1 MKYFY
6 PASASENKTYSHIIK
21 DYTKLTAKDKK
32 RLLNNVKEFVRY
44 VFWWLNLPSPTKD
57 QLYIAVYI
65 KNGVR
70 DKEPSMLEAQRGL
83 GKSLITEI
91 VVMWLLR
98 RNKDEKIV
106 VVSATA
112 GRSESFVNFCVALID
127 RIPMLNSLKPQG
139 RDRASTK
146 KLDVGGRTPDDSP
159 SVAAFG
165 VFSAKTGSRASILI
179 YDDVEIPEN
188 SDTAQ
193 KREKILAGV
202 RDTANL
208 GISGVFTET
217 CICTPQSSESVYNIL
232 KDEDGFRR
240 TIIPA
245 EYPEDISVYDGD
257 LAKHIK
263 RRIDRNPKVVGLNT
277 DPRQTLAHLA
287 KQKMKGKSRYK
298 LHYMLDTTM
307 SDAEKYPLKLSDL
320 IVMDLDPMQA
330 PTQIEYGS
338 EKKLTLYD
346 IKHKGFRGD
355 YLYQPRYM
363 NDHRAEYT
371 GKVMHIDP
379 SGRGTDETAYSVS
392 GVLAGKIF
400 LLDFGGIKG
409 GYDNDAL
416 TQLAMIAIRFKVNEV
431 VLESNMGD
439 GSITELFKPVIRKLS
454 EENGGHAIAVNEIR
468 VNSQKEVRIIEAL
481 EPVMMQHRLVVSKQA
496 LIKDQDKPSSYSF
509 TYQATHITLQRGSLK
524 SGHDDIIDVVGMN
537 VAYWVKVL
545 AQNQEEQTKLY
556 EDERIRKSLEKFM
569 EKCGVTSAKNVL
581 DRY

>member
-1 MKYFY
+1 MRYFY
-6 PASASENKTYSHIIK
+6 PLAASETRTYSVRIK
-21 DYTKLTAKDKK
+21 DYTRLTKNDKTI
-32 RLLNNVKEFVRY
+32 LVNNIKEFVKY
-44 VFWWLNLPSPTKD
+44 VFWYLNLPCPTKD

-98 RNKDEKIV
+98 RNRDEKIV

-127 RIPMLNSLKPQG
+127 RIPLLNSLKPQG
-139 RDRASTK
+139 RDRQSTK

-159 SVAAFG
+159 SIAAFG

-208 GISGVFTET
+208 GISNVFTET
-217 CICTPQSSESVYNIL
+217 CICTPQSSESVYDTL
-232 KDEDGFRR
+232 KNEDGFRR

-245 EYPEDISVYDGD
+245 EYPDDISVYEGD
-257 LAKHIK
+257 LAKHITA
-263 RRIDRNPKVVGLNT
+263 RIKRNPSVVGLNT
-277 DPRQTLAHLA
+277 DPRQNLAHLA
-287 KQKMKGKSRYK
+287 KQKMKGKARYK

-307 SDAEKYPLKLSDL
+307 SDAERYPLKLADL
-320 IVMDLDPMQA
+320 IVMDIDNNEA
-330 PTQIEYGS
+330 PTRIEYGS

-355 YLYQPRYM
+355 YLFQPRFI
-363 NDHRAEYT
+363 NEQREPYT
-371 GKVMHIDP
+371 GKVMHVDP
-379 SGRGTDETAYSVS
+379 AGRGTDETSYSVS

-400 LLDFGGIKG
+400 LLDFGGVKG
-409 GYDNDAL
+409 GYEEETL
-416 TQLAMIAIRFKVNEV
+416 RQLADIAISLN
-431 VLESNMGD
+431 
-439 GSITELFKPVIRKLS
+439 
-454 EENGGHAIAVNEIR
+454 VNEIVVESNFGDGAFTELLKPVVSEMSKAKDGKSILISEIR
-468 VNSQKEVRIIEAL
+468 STQQKEKRIVEAL
-481 EPVMMQHRLVVSKQA
+481 EPVMMQHRLVVSKRA
-496 LIKDQDKPSSYSF
+496 LIKDQDKKSDYSF
-509 TYQATHITLQRGSLK
+509 TYQMTHVTEARGSLK
-524 SGHDDIIDVVGMN
+524 HDDIIDVVAMN
-537 VAYWVKVL
+537 VAYWVKNL
-545 AQNQEEQTKLY
+545 AQNQKDQAKYYEE
-556 EDERIRKSLEKFM
+556 ERIKKSLEKFM
-569 EKCGVTSAKNVL
+569 EKCGVKKAKNVL

>member
-1 MKYFY
+1 MRYFY
-6 PASASENKTYSHIIK
+6 PLAASETRTYSVRIK
-21 DYTKLTAKDKK
+21 DYTRLTKNDKTI
-32 RLLNNVKEFVRY
+32 LVNNIKEFVKY
-44 VFWWLNLPSPTKD
+44 VFWYLNLPCPTKD

-98 RNKDEKIV
+98 RNRDEKIV

-127 RIPMLNSLKPQG
+127 RIPLLNSLKPQG
-139 RDRASTK
+139 RDRQSTK

-159 SVAAFG
+159 SIAAFG

-208 GISGVFTET
+208 GISNVFTET
-217 CICTPQSSESVYNIL
+217 CICTPQSSESVYDTL
-232 KDEDGFRR
+232 KNEDGFRR

-245 EYPEDISVYDGD
+245 EYPDDISVYEGD
-257 LAKHIK
+257 LAKHITA
-263 RRIDRNPKVVGLNT
+263 RIKRNPSVVGLNT
-277 DPRQTLAHLA
+277 DPRQNLAHLA
-287 KQKMKGKSRYK
+287 KQKMKGKARYK

-307 SDAEKYPLKLSDL
+307 SDAERYPLKLADL
-320 IVMDLDPMQA
+320 IVMDVDNEEA
-330 PTQIEYGS
+330 PTRIEYGS

-355 YLYQPRYM
+355 YLFQPRFI
-363 NDHRAEYT
+363 NEQREPYT
-371 GKVMHIDP
+371 GKVMHVDP
-379 SGRGTDETAYSVS
+379 AGRGTDETSYSVS

-400 LLDFGGIKG
+400 LLDFGGVKG
-409 GYDNDAL
+409 GYEEETL
-416 TQLAMIAIRFKVNEV
+416 RQLADIAISLN
-431 VLESNMGD
+431 
-439 GSITELFKPVIRKLS
+439 
-454 EENGGHAIAVNEIR
+454 VNEIVVESNFGDGAFTELLKPVVSEMSKAKDGKSILISEIR
-468 VNSQKEVRIIEAL
+468 STQQKEKRIVEAL
-481 EPVMMQHRLVVSKQA
+481 EPVMMQHRLVVSKRA
-496 LIKDQDKPSSYSF
+496 LIKDQDKKSDYSF
-509 TYQATHITLQRGSLK
+509 TYQMTHVTEARGSLK
-524 SGHDDIIDVVGMN
+524 HDDIIDVVAMN
-537 VAYWVKVL
+537 VAYWVKNL
-545 AQNQEEQTKLY
+545 AQNQKDQVKYYEE
-556 EDERIRKSLEKFM
+556 ERIKKSLEKFM
-569 EKCGVTSAKNVL
+569 EKCGVKKAKNVL

>member
-1 MKYFY
+1 MRYFY
-6 PASASENKTYSHIIK
+6 PLAASETRTYSVRIK
-21 DYTKLTAKDKK
+21 DYTRLTKNDKT
-32 RLLNNVKEFVRY
+32 LLVNNIKEFVKY
-44 VFWWLNLPSPTKD
+44 VFWYLNLPCPTKD

-98 RNKDEKIV
+98 RNRDEKIV

-127 RIPMLNSLKPQG
+127 RIPLLNSLKPQG
-139 RDRASTK
+139 RDRQSTK

-159 SVAAFG
+159 SIAAFG

-217 CICTPQSSESVYNIL
+217 CICTPQSSESVYDTL
-232 KDEDGFRR
+232 KNEDGFRR

-245 EYPEDISVYDGD
+245 EYPDDISVYEGD
-257 LAKHIK
+257 LAKHITA
-263 RRIDRNPKVVGLNT
+263 RIKRNPSVVGLNT
-277 DPRQTLAHLA
+277 DPRQNLAHLA
-287 KQKMKGKSRYK
+287 KQKMKGKARYK

-307 SDAEKYPLKLSDL
+307 SDAERYPLKLADL
-320 IVMDLDPMQA
+320 IVMDVDNEEA
-330 PTQIEYGS
+330 PTRIEYGS

-355 YLYQPRYM
+355 YLFQPRFI
-363 NDHRAEYT
+363 NEQREPYT
-371 GKVMHIDP
+371 GKVMHVDP
-379 SGRGTDETAYSVS
+379 AGRGTDETSYSVS

-400 LLDFGGIKG
+400 LLDFGGVKG
-409 GYDNDAL
+409 GYEEETL
-416 TQLAMIAIRFKVNEV
+416 RQLADIAISLN
-431 VLESNMGD
+431 
-439 GSITELFKPVIRKLS
+439 
-454 EENGGHAIAVNEIR
+454 VNEIVVESNFGDGAFTELLKPVVSEMSKAKDGKSILISEIR
-468 VNSQKEVRIIEAL
+468 STQQKEKRIVEAL
-481 EPVMMQHRLVVSKQA
+481 EPVMMQHRLVVSKRA
-496 LIKDQDKPSSYSF
+496 LIKDQDKKSDYSF
-509 TYQATHITLQRGSLK
+509 TYQMTHVTEARGSLK
-524 SGHDDIIDVVGMN
+524 HDDIIDVVAMN
-537 VAYWVKVL
+537 VAYWVKNL
-545 AQNQEEQTKLY
+545 AQNQKDQVKYYEE
-556 EDERIRKSLEKFM
+556 ERIKKSLEKFM
-569 EKCGVTSAKNVL
+569 EKCGVKKAKNVL

>member
-1 MKYFY
+1 MKFFY
-6 PASASENKTYSHIIK
+6 PMAASQTKTYSVRIK
-21 DYTKLTAKDKK
+21 DYTRLTKDDKT
-32 RLLNNVKEFVRY
+32 LLVNNIKEFVKY
-44 VFWWLNLPSPTKD
+44 VFWCLNLPSPTKD

-98 RNKDEKIV
+98 RNRDEKIV

-127 RIPMLNSLKPQG
+127 RIPLLNNLKPQG
-139 RDRASTK
+139 RDRQSTK

-159 SVAAFG
+159 SIAAFG

-217 CICTPQSSESVYNIL
+217 CICTPQSSESVYNTL
-232 KDEDGFRR
+232 KNEDGFRR

-245 EYPEDISVYDGD
+245 EYPEDISVYEGD
-257 LAKHIK
+257 LAKHITAAIK
-263 RRIDRNPKVVGLNT
+263 RNPNIIGMNT
-277 DPRQTLAHLA
+277 DPRQNMAHLA
-287 KQKMKGKSRYK
+287 KQKMKGKARYK

-307 SDAEKYPLKLSDL
+307 SDAEKYPLKLADL
-320 IVMDLDPMQA
+320 IVMDIDSSEA
-330 PTQIEYGS
+330 PTKIEYGS
-338 EKKLTLYD
+338 EKKLALYD

-355 YLYQPRYM
+355 YLFQPRYI
-363 NDHRAEYT
+363 NDQREPYT

-379 SGRGTDETAYSVS
+379 SGRGTDETSYSIS

-400 LLDFGGIKG
+400 LLDFGGVKG
-409 GYDNDAL
+409 GYEDPTLRD
-416 TQLAMIAIRFKVNEV
+416 LAQIAIRFKVNEIV
-431 VLESNMGD
+431 VESNFGD
-439 GSITELFKPVIRKLS
+439 GAFTELLKPIVS
-454 EENGGHAIAVNEIR
+454 EVSKEYDGKSIMISEIR
-468 VNSQKEVRIIEAL
+468 STQQKEKRIVEAL

-496 LIKDQDKPSSYSF
+496 LLKDQEKKSDYSF
-509 TYQATHITLQRGSLK
+509 TYQMTHVTEERGSLK
-524 SGHDDIIDVVGMN
+524 HDDIIDVVGMN
-537 VAYWVKVL
+537 VAYWVKNL
-545 AQNQEEQTKLY
+545 AQSQKEQAEYYEKEKLKKNLEE
-556 EDERIRKSLEKFM
+556 FM
-569 EKCGVTSAKNVL
+569 KKCGVKTARNVL

>member
-1 MKYFY
+1 MRYFY
-6 PASASENKTYSHIIK
+6 PLAASETRTYSVRIK
-21 DYTKLTAKDKK
+21 DYTRLTKNEKTI
-32 RLLNNVKEFVRY
+32 LVNNIKEFIKY
-44 VFWWLNLPSPTKD
+44 VFWYLNLPCPTKD

-98 RNKDEKIV
+98 RNRDEKIV

-127 RIPMLNSLKPQG
+127 RIPLLNSLKPQG
-139 RDRASTK
+139 RDRQSTK

-159 SVAAFG
+159 SIAAFG

-217 CICTPQSSESVYNIL
+217 CICTPQSSESVYDTL
-232 KDEDGFRR
+232 KNEDGFRR

-245 EYPEDISVYDGD
+245 EYPDDISVYEGD
-257 LAKHIK
+257 LAKHITA
-263 RRIDRNPKVVGLNT
+263 RIKRNPSVVGLNT
-277 DPRQTLAHLA
+277 DPRQNLAHLA
-287 KQKMKGKSRYK
+287 KQKMKGKARYK

-307 SDAEKYPLKLSDL
+307 SDAERYPLKLADL
-320 IVMDLDPMQA
+320 IVMDVDNNEA
-330 PTQIEYGS
+330 PTRIEYGS

-355 YLYQPRYM
+355 YLFQPRFI
-363 NDHRAEYT
+363 NEQREPYT
-371 GKVMHIDP
+371 GKVMHVDP
-379 SGRGTDETAYSVS
+379 SGRGTDETSYSVS

-400 LLDFGGIKG
+400 LLDFGGVKG
-409 GYDNDAL
+409 GYEEETL
-416 TQLAMIAIRFKVNEV
+416 RQLADIAIN
-431 VLESNMGD
+431 LN
-439 GSITELFKPVIRKLS
+439 
-454 EENGGHAIAVNEIR
+454 VNEIVVESNFGDGAFTELLKPVVSEMSKAKDGKSILISEIR
-468 VNSQKEVRIIEAL
+468 STQQKEKRIVEAL
-481 EPVMMQHRLVVSKQA
+481 EPVMMQHRLVVSKRA
-496 LIKDQDKPSSYSF
+496 LIKDQDKKSDYSF
-509 TYQATHITLQRGSLK
+509 TYQMTHVTEARGSLK
-524 SGHDDIIDVVGMN
+524 HDDIIDVVAMN
-537 VAYWVKVL
+537 VAYWVKNL
-545 AQNQEEQTKLY
+545 AQNQKDQAKYYEE
-556 EDERIRKSLEKFM
+556 ERIKKSLEKFM
-569 EKCGVTSAKNVL
+569 EKCGVKKAKNVL

>member
-1 MKYFY
+1 MRYFY
-6 PASASENKTYSHIIK
+6 PLAASETRTYSVRIK
-21 DYTKLTAKDKK
+21 DYTRLTKNDKT
-32 RLLNNVKEFVRY
+32 LLVNNIKEFVKY
-44 VFWWLNLPSPTKD
+44 VFWYLNLPCPTKD

-98 RNKDEKIV
+98 RNRDEKIV

-127 RIPMLNSLKPQG
+127 RIPLLNSLKPQG
-139 RDRASTK
+139 RDRQSTK

-159 SVAAFG
+159 SIAAFG

-208 GISGVFTET
+208 GISNVFTET
-217 CICTPQSSESVYNIL
+217 CICTPQSSESVYDTL
-232 KDEDGFRR
+232 KNEDGFRR

-245 EYPEDISVYDGD
+245 EYPDDISVYEGD
-257 LAKHIK
+257 LAKHITA
-263 RRIDRNPKVVGLNT
+263 RIKRNPSVVGLNT
-277 DPRQTLAHLA
+277 DPRQNLAHLA
-287 KQKMKGKSRYK
+287 KQKMKGKARYK

-307 SDAEKYPLKLSDL
+307 SDAERYPLKLADL
-320 IVMDLDPMQA
+320 IVMDIDNNEA
-330 PTQIEYGS
+330 PTRIEYGS

-355 YLYQPRYM
+355 YLFQPRFI
-363 NDHRAEYT
+363 NEQREPYT
-371 GKVMHIDP
+371 GKVMHVDP
-379 SGRGTDETAYSVS
+379 AGRGTDETSYSVS

-400 LLDFGGIKG
+400 LLDFGGVKG
-409 GYDNDAL
+409 GYEEETL
-416 TQLAMIAIRFKVNEV
+416 RQLADIAISLN
-431 VLESNMGD
+431 
-439 GSITELFKPVIRKLS
+439 
-454 EENGGHAIAVNEIR
+454 VNEIVVESNFGDGAFTELLKPVVSEMSKAKDGKSILISEIR
-468 VNSQKEVRIIEAL
+468 STQQKEKRIVEAL
-481 EPVMMQHRLVVSKQA
+481 EPVMMQHRLVVSKRA
-496 LIKDQDKPSSYSF
+496 LIKDQDKKSDYSF
-509 TYQATHITLQRGSLK
+509 TYQMTHVTEARGSLK
-524 SGHDDIIDVVGMN
+524 HDDIIDVVAMN
-537 VAYWVKVL
+537 VAYWVKNL
-545 AQNQEEQTKLY
+545 AQNQKDQVKYYEE
-556 EDERIRKSLEKFM
+556 ERIKKSLEKFM
-569 EKCGVTSAKNVL
+569 EKCGVKKAKNVL

>member
-1 MKYFY
+1 MRYFY
-6 PASASENKTYSHIIK
+6 PLAASETRTYSVRIK
-21 DYTKLTAKDKK
+21 DYTRLTKNDKTI
-32 RLLNNVKEFVRY
+32 LVNNIKEFVKY
-44 VFWWLNLPSPTKD
+44 VFWFLNLPCPTKD

-98 RNKDEKIV
+98 RNRDEKIV

-127 RIPMLNSLKPQG
+127 RIPLLNSLKPQG
-139 RDRASTK
+139 RDRQSTK

-159 SVAAFG
+159 SIAAFG

-217 CICTPQSSESVYNIL
+217 CICTPQSSESVYDTL
-232 KDEDGFRR
+232 KNEDGFRR

-245 EYPEDISVYDGD
+245 EYPDDISVYEGD
-257 LAKHIK
+257 LAKHITA
-263 RRIDRNPKVVGLNT
+263 RIKRNPSVVGLNT
-277 DPRQTLAHLA
+277 DPRQNLAHLA
-287 KQKMKGKSRYK
+287 KQKMKGKARYK

-307 SDAEKYPLKLSDL
+307 SDAERYPLKLADL
-320 IVMDLDPMQA
+320 IVMDVDNEEA
-330 PTQIEYGS
+330 PTRIEYGS

-355 YLYQPRYM
+355 YLFQPRFI
-363 NDHRAEYT
+363 NEQREPYT
-371 GKVMHIDP
+371 GKVMHVDP
-379 SGRGTDETAYSVS
+379 AGRGTDETSYSVS

-400 LLDFGGIKG
+400 LLDFGGVKG
-409 GYDNDAL
+409 GYEEETL
-416 TQLAMIAIRFKVNEV
+416 RQLADIAISLN
-431 VLESNMGD
+431 
-439 GSITELFKPVIRKLS
+439 
-454 EENGGHAIAVNEIR
+454 VNEIVVESNFGDGAFTELLKPVVSEMSKAKDGKSILISEIR
-468 VNSQKEVRIIEAL
+468 STQQKEKRIVEAL
-481 EPVMMQHRLVVSKQA
+481 EPVMMQHRLVVSKRA
-496 LIKDQDKPSSYSF
+496 LIKDQDKKSDYSF
-509 TYQATHITLQRGSLK
+509 TYQMTHVTEARGSLK
-524 SGHDDIIDVVGMN
+524 HDDIIDVVAMN
-537 VAYWVKVL
+537 VAYWVKNL
-545 AQNQEEQTKLY
+545 AQNQKDQVKYYEE
-556 EDERIRKSLEKFM
+556 ERIKKSLEKFM
-569 EKCGVTSAKNVL
+569 EKCGVKKAKNVL